1 MAEKRQKK
9 QAVKAFEKETFSK
22 DKEVTGV
29 KHIEHRQD
37 NTFSVENQFSA
48 SEKPVSN
55 LPRDANHGSRTGK
68 ATSGHSVQKW
78 KGKEMN
84 RKNMK
89 KLLLAVIAVVIVT
102 KIARDIMKA
111 RKQKENIHADT
122 FEDFYEEEMN
132 WWDKDLEEGEE

>member
-1 MAEKRQKK
+1 
-9 QAVKAFEKETFSK
+9 
-22 DKEVTGV
+22 
-29 KHIEHRQD
+29 
-37 NTFSVENQFSA
+37 
-48 SEKPVSN
+48 
-55 LPRDANHGSRTGK
+55 
-68 ATSGHSVQKW
+68 
-78 KGKEMN
+78 MN

-122 FEDFYEEEMN
+122 FNDFYEEELN

>member
-1 MAEKRQKK
+1 MMQFRQVQSSTNQKEYRK
-9 QAVKAFEKETFSK
+9 IYSVKADMRSK
-22 DKEVTGV
+22 GFV
-29 KHIEHRQD
+29 
-37 NTFSVENQFSA
+37 SA
-48 SEKPVSN
+48 FFI
-55 LPRDANHGSRTGK
+55 AT
-68 ATSGHSVQKW
+68 TSGHSVQKW

>member
-1 MAEKRQKK
+1 MRSKRF
-9 QAVKAFEKETFSK
+9 VSAFFIAT
-22 DKEVTGV
+22 
-29 KHIEHRQD
+29 
-37 NTFSVENQFSA
+37 
-48 SEKPVSN
+48 
-55 LPRDANHGSRTGK
+55 
-68 ATSGHSVQKW
+68 TSGHSVQKW